1 VEKRRATV
9 ANDID
14 NSSRYDEKIL
24 ALSSVG
30 CLAKIDIKPLLNAAA
45 DILEVDTFM
54 FFSDSCHVLYLLS
67 RNSQEQ
73 QKV

>member
-1 VEKRRATV
+1 VEKRRAQQLQMTSTTHQV
-9 ANDID
+9 LM
-14 NSSRYDEKIL
+14 KIL

-30 CLAKIDIKPLLNAAA
+30 YLAEINGEPLSNAVDITV
-45 DILEVDTFM
+45 EVDTFM

-67 RNSQEQ
+67 RNSEEQ